1 MSAQAV
7 GKLRSRISTARF
19 EDCSGLVTRRL
30 IKSDHEINYMH
41 EPSAIAD
48 AAVSGAADV
57 ISPGIRE
64 ADAAAE
70 IIAVLSRGVNGKAL
84 PT

>member
-1 MSAQAV
+1 
-7 GKLRSRISTARF
+7 
-19 EDCSGLVTRRL
+19 
-30 IKSDHEINYMH
+30 MH